1 VKEKIDLSSD
11 VSILLAQLRRL
22 AASRL
27 GRKLQLGELI
37 FVEPRLAQTI
47 VDIDNAV
54 EVWGDDELREEWLAL
69 RRRIVRKAALVGLR
83 KLSESSKLFIAGA
96 EAEESGKRWASL
108 AEPEELA

>member
-1 VKEKIDLSSD
+1 MKERIDLSSD
-11 VSILLAQLRRL
+11 ISILLAQLRRL

-54 EVWGDDELREEWLAL
+54 EVWGDDETREEWRAL
-69 RRRIVRKAALVGLR
+69 RQRIVRKAALAGLR
-83 KLSESSKLFIAGA
+83 KLSESSRLFIAGA
-96 EAEESGKRWASL
+96 EEEERDRKWGYSG
-108 AEPEELA
+108 EDEELA